1 MDTSSLKK
9 IKISKKK
16 INIVPGDIV
25 LAPYSKGKYSK
36 ASVLQVIHPY
46 AKVQY
51 VDKKVMFDS
60 KKKGFNAT
68 IQSIFDFTDK
78 NLNNYILNKKSEV
91 YEFVD
96 FFKFKKLLNKKK
108 YLNSESK
115 FIFSVISTMLFI
127 ENFNEKNL

>member
-1 MDTSSLKK
+1 
-9 IKISKKK
+9 
-16 INIVPGDIV
+16 
-25 LAPYSKGKYSK
+25 
-36 ASVLQVIHPY
+36 
-46 AKVQY
+46 
-51 VDKKVMFDS
+51 MFDS

-68 IQSIFDFTDK
+68 IQSIFDFSDK
-78 NLNNYILNKKSEV
+78 NFNNHILNKKSEV

-96 FFKFKKLLNKKK
+96 FFKFKNIFNKKK